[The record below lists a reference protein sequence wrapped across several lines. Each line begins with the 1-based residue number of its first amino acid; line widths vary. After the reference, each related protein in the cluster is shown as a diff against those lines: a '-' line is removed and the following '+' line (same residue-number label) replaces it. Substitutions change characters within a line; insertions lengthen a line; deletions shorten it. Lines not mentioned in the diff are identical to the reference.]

1 MPKGSRAT
9 RSPKSQLLRQLPK
22 SLRWLWEAHPRA
34 TIALCAL
41 TLVMALLPAAM
52 AWVGRSIIDG
62 VVRAAQTGTEA
73 DRWLALRAMAMELGL
88 SMVLLGSRR
97 LQTYLRELIRAT
109 MGNLLNRRLLE
120 KALTLELSHFEDAK
134 TYDLMQNAQRDA
146 PHRPYSLALA
156 TLMLVR
162 SVITLTSLG
171 ALLFSLAWW
180 SVVPLLLS
188 AIPEF
193 FIETKLSGEA
203 FALSTGRAQDSRRL
217 SYLESVLTRDTHV
230 KEVKLYGLG
239 PLLLDRHRA
248 LFQRFLREDQRLA
261 RRQLALGTLFAGLS
275 SISFYVC
282 YAAVGY
288 RAAMG
293 LLSVGDLTLSIT
305 AFRQGQGA
313 LEDVLA
319 SLAGMYDDALYVSNL
334 SRFFELPTRN
344 EAPIVSPARVL
355 PPGRFQIELD
365 HVSFRYPGREAWA
378 IDDVSLTIA
387 PGEKLALV
395 GENGA
400 GKSTFIKLLLRL
412 HEPTRGS
419 IRFGGIDVRELDVAV
434 LRARLGA
441 VFQDFVRYQLTA
453 GENIGLGDLSRLEV
467 GDVIDQAA
475 ADGGA
480 DELLNELP
488 KKRETMLGSWFDE
501 GHELSGGQW
510 QKLAV
515 ARSFMRLS
523 SRDGEGADLL
533 ILDEPTAA
541 IDAAAEAALFE
552 RFRKLTVGRTAI
564 IISHRFSTVR
574 IADRIAVL
582 EHGRLLELGSHDAL
596 LAQNGRYA
604 QLFTLQARGYR

>member
-1 MPKGSRAT
+1 MSEAT
-9 RSPKSQLLRQLPK
+9 LAIRPPTSQLLKQVPQ
-22 SLRWLWEAHPRA
+22 SLRWLWEANARA
-34 TIALCAL
+34 TLALCAV

-62 VVRAAQTGTEA
+62 VVKAAKTGTEA
-73 DRWLALRAMAMELGL
+73 DRRLALQAMAMELAL
-88 SMVLLGSRR
+88 SLILLGSRR

-109 MGNLLNRRLLE
+109 MGHLLSGRLLE
-120 KALTLELSHFEDAK
+120 KSLTLELSHFEDAR
-134 TYDLMQNAQRDA
+134 TYDLLQNAQRDA

-156 TLMLVR
+156 TLMLAR
-162 SVITLTSLG
+162 SLITVASLG
-171 ALLFSLAWW
+171 ALLWGLAWW

-217 SYLESVLTRDTHV
+217 GYLESVLTRATHV

-239 PLLLDRHRA
+239 PLFLERHRA
-248 LFQRFLREDQRLA
+248 LFSRFLGEDRHLA
-261 RRQLALGTLFAGLS
+261 RRQLALGTFFAALS
-275 SISFYVC
+275 SLSFYVC

-288 RAAMG
+288 RAALG
-293 LLSVGDLTLSIT
+293 QLSVGDLTLSIS

-313 LEDVLA
+313 LEDVLS
-319 SLAGMYDDALYVSNL
+319 SLAGLYDDALYVSNL
-334 SRFFELPTRN
+334 SRFFELATRN
-344 EAPIVSPARVL
+344 EAPTVSPAKVL
-355 PPGRFQIELD
+355 PQGRFAIELD
-365 HVSFRYPGREAWA
+365 HVSFRYPGREEWA
-378 IDDVSLTIA
+378 LRDLTLSIA

-412 HEPTRGS
+412 YEPTEGT
-419 IRFGGIDVRELDVAV
+419 IRFGGVDLRELDVTA

-453 GENIGLGDLSRLEV
+453 GENIGLGDLPRMEHAA
-467 GDVIDQAA
+467 VIDQAA
-475 ADGGA
+475 TDGGA
-480 DELLNELP
+480 HELLETLP
-488 KKRETMLGSWFDE
+488 DGRETMLGTWFE
-501 GHELSGGQW
+501 HGHELSGGQW

-552 RFRKLTVGRTAI
+552 RFNTLTTGRGAI

-574 IADRIAVL
+574 MADRIAVL
-582 EHGRLLELGSHDAL
+582 EHGQLLELGSHEAL
-596 LAQNGRYA
+596 LAQHGRYA
-604 QLFTLQARGYR
+604 ELFTLQARGYR